1 MPSFLTVR
9 IYFKIPGKI
18 YYQQYNEIITGV
30 FLERFTITT
39 VRGNRVM
46 HKILKCS
53 PLIMKNHVLNWCQWW
68 VKLSLLDLSKLF
80 VFFRWPA
87 SWRIETQPSESK
99 GFLILHDHFS
109 LRLDTKGQT
118 IKKSEW
124 GRTKKNRYKN
134 NSREKMH
141 TTGTTKEL
149 LCLGCSSWDES
160 LEPRW
165 KSFRSVKCVLL
176 ILGY

>member
-1 MPSFLTVR
+1 M
-9 IYFKIPGKI
+9 
-18 YYQQYNEIITGV
+18 

-39 VRGNRVM
+39 LRGKRVM

-53 PLIMKNHVLNWCQWW
+53 PVIMKNHVLNWCQWS

-80 VFFRWPA
+80 VFLRWPA
-87 SWRIETQPSESK
+87 NWRIKTQPSKSK

-109 LRLDTKGQT
+109 LRLDTKRQT
-118 IKKSEW
+118 IKKSERS
-124 GRTKKNRYKN
+124 RTKKKNPYKY

-149 LCLGCSSWDES
+149 LCLGCSSWNES
-160 LEPRW
+160 SEPRW